1 MRRSFLRASLEE
13 DNIGGEVIAVPDSVT
28 EVELSPMEEAND
40 AVETQTLLTEVTADI
55 AEVEQ
60 ATDVAESL
68 EDLAIIADSDIKA
81 VTPTEAAL
89 IETAAGLATAGTDA
103 DPIQVI
109 EGPQSEGTS
118 LESYI
123 GRRLSTEGLKVT
135 IQRIWER
142 IKAVLKKIWEKVE
155 AFFYKIFG
163 QIPRLRKAIEKLK
176 DRISAETRSVEEK
189 RFTVRS
195 NISLLTVDDVVRKN
209 GKDLAAAYAN
219 TTEVFNRH
227 FSGQA
232 KEIKNTGKKILEA
245 LSDFDMDTYIN
256 RGYKDTDVTVFN
268 AVGEAVK
275 GVVGVSQAAGNTNA
289 HSREGYV
296 VTVSKSL
303 PGNKSVVASVAAQSS
318 KSGEYVATGN
328 AIGTINK
335 AATLR
340 VYVTRST
347 NSTKELPDTVEFE
360 TMNKGDMLGL
370 LDSATNILNPIE
382 AYNRSTALKDI
393 KENQKKISDKT
404 EKIAQTARKYE
415 SDKDSSSDSSSDNGR
430 AALLFSSITRLST
443 MHANLAKSPSA
454 DLAALGLSLVRNAM
468 TLCEE
473 SLRQYKK

>member
-89 IETAAGLATAGTDA
+89 IETAAGLAAAGTDA

-123 GRRLSTEGLKVT
+123 GRRLSTEGLKDT

-176 DRISAETRSVEEK
+176 DRIGSETRSVEDK

-195 NISLLTVDDVVRKN
+195 NISLLTVDDVVKKN
-209 GKDLAAAYAN
+209 GKDLATAYAKTSPVFATTFNGVAKNIKEIGKQVNETLGNFDTDAFIENKSTDATTSELQTKLSGVSGGLIAAYTKQTAN
-219 TTEVFNRH
+219 QT
-227 FSGQA
+227 
-232 KEIKNTGKKILEA
+232 
-245 LSDFDMDTYIN
+245 
-256 RGYKDTDVTVFN
+256 
-268 AVGEAVK
+268 
-275 GVVGVSQAAGNTNA
+275 
-289 HSREGYV
+289 HSRDGYD
-296 VTVSKSL
+296 VSVSESMV
-303 PGNKSVVASVAAQSS
+303 GNKSVVATVKQSADAEADPISVFSS
-318 KSGEYVATGN
+318 S
-328 AIGTINK
+328 
-335 AATLR
+335 ATLR

-360 TMNKGDMLGL
+360 TMNKGDMLAL
-370 LDSATNILNPIE
+370 LDSAIAILNPIE

-404 EKIAQTARKYE
+404 EKIAQTARKYG
-415 SDKDSSSDSSSDNGR
+415 SDKDSSLDNNR